1 MSAAPSAVHRIEGRF
16 ALPTFAGWRGIT
28 SEPFA
33 MILRGPSRPDL
44 LREETLG
51 DLLRATAERVPAK
64 PALRWQDRIVTYGEL
79 LRDAR
84 RIAGSL
90 VDRGVRPGQVL
101 GLWLPRGADLLI
113 AQAGI
118 ACHGA
123 AWLPFDADTPL
134 DRIATCLGSAGAA
147 GIVTTREQ
155 APRLAGLGLAVWTCE
170 ELLAGPPDPPT
181 TSARPTDPAYV
192 IYTSGSTGAPKGIVI
207 TQRNICHLVRSE
219 NALLDIREDDLVYQ
233 GFSVAFD
240 MSFEEVW
247 ISYLVGATLWIA
259 PPELVGDPEA
269 LARSLD
275 AEGITVVHAVP
286 TLMGL
291 IEAPLPKVRLINL
304 GGEACPDALVG
315 RLVRPGRRLFNT
327 YGPTETSV
335 TATLTALTSGE
346 AVTIGHPLPNYGV
359 LIVDA
364 ERRLVPAG
372 EIGELAIIG
381 PGLAAGYLGRPELTA
396 AKFVPNPH
404 ATDATE
410 ATMYLSGDLARIA
423 PDGRIH
429 CLGRVDDQV
438 KIRGFRVELGEIEA
452 RLGDEPGVAAATIV
466 LRPVAGVDQLVG
478 FVVVAPGATDGP
490 EAWRRA
496 LAARLPPYMVP
507 AHIEV
512 VTELPRLTSGKVDR
526 RQLQQ
531 RPLTAAAPTLSAA
544 PRDEDER
551 VLFAALE
558 RLLPGQALR
567 PEADFFRD
575 LGGHSLLAARLIS
588 LLRQTPAYAALSVGD
603 LYRERTLERLAGLMA
618 AARRRSGRSEPRR
631 PRRRIDVNAHLLCG
645 LVQALCLPFLVLWH
659 ISSWLAPFFTYHFF
673 TGDPGDSIAFAVTA
687 ALGVFVL
694 FELSSFLVAIV
705 GKRLLLG
712 RLRPGRY
719 PLWGFTYFRFWLS
732 EKLTVLA
739 PVRLIHGTGWM
750 NLYLRLLGSKVGRD
764 VFIDSVVVSVPELLT
779 IGDGADLGSAVLI
792 ANARVEGGELLVGPV
807 TIGAGAQVDSNAVL
821 EPDVAVGEGATLE
834 AMSALPAGASMPAG
848 ETWAGAPAGRVTR
861 LKEILPPRPALP
873 WWRRAALLAFFGL
886 AALGIACLFFLPVF
900 PTFMLI
906 DAVDARYIDIFES
919 DEIGS
924 LAAFGIFFALAIP
937 ASAILVGATVLL
949 TATLRRLLVARQ
961 VVGRWAIGSGAYC
974 RKWLITR
981 TLDASLETLHGLYA
995 SVFAATW
1002 LRLMGARVGPN
1013 TEISTATGVI
1023 PDLLHLGRDSFV
1035 ADGVMLGDEEQR
1047 GGWML
1052 LKPTVVGHRTFLGNG
1067 AYVCDGTQVPDDVL
1081 IGVQTRT
1088 PVNAEMAPG
1097 QVWLGSPAIL
1107 LPAREGDLGFDRTLT
1122 FQPSRA
1128 RWLARATI
1136 ETLRIVL
1143 PMAFVIAAGY
1153 LVVHTAIPFAEEEE
1167 WGMLAWVLALA
1178 GCVYGVAS
1186 FTLVAALK
1194 WCLVGRYRP
1203 TARPMWSLFV
1213 WTSEAVTSVYESL
1226 AVPNF
1231 LDFLRG
1237 TPLLPWALRLLGMK
1251 VGRRVFM
1258 DTTDVTEF
1266 DCVTIGDEAELNVN
1280 CGPQTHLFED
1290 RVMKIGAVR
1299 LGPRVSVGPASTI
1312 LYDTEV
1318 GADVRL
1324 GPLTLVAKG
1333 ERLPAG
1339 TDWTGSPAAPAR

>member
-1 MSAAPSAVHRIEGRF
+1 
-16 ALPTFAGWRGIT
+16 
-28 SEPFA
+28 

-44 LREETLG
+44 LRPETLG
-51 DLLRATAERVPAK
+51 DLLRATADRLPEK
-64 PALRWQDRIVTYGEL
+64 TALRWQDRSISYHD
-79 LRDAR
+79 LRAGAE
-84 RIAGSL
+84 RIAAGL
-90 VDRGVRPGQVL
+90 HDRGLRPGQVI

-113 AQAGI
+113 AQAGV

-123 AWLPFDADTPL
+123 AWLPFDAETPL
-134 DRIATCLGSAGAA
+134 ERIATCLTSAQAA
-147 GIVTTREQ
+147 GILSTRAQ
-155 APRLAGLGLAVWTCE
+155 APSLIALGLTVWVYDD
-170 ELLAGPPDPPT
+170 LLATPPT
-181 TSARPTDPAYV
+181 GARPAASPDDPAYV
-192 IYTSGSTGAPKGIVI
+192 IYTSGSTGQPKGIVI
-207 TQRNICHLVRSE
+207 THRNICHLVRSE
-219 NALLDIREDDLVYQ
+219 NAILGVDEEDLVYQ

-240 MSFEEVW
+240 MSFEEIW

-259 PPELVGDPEA
+259 PPELVGDPENLAAA
-269 LARSLD
+269 LKSN
-275 AEGITVVHAVP
+275 GVTVVHAVP

-291 IEAPLPKVRLINL
+291 IDAPLPEVRLINL

-315 RLVRPGRRLFNT
+315 RLARPGRRLFNT

-335 TATLTALTSGE
+335 TATMTALRTGE
-346 AVTIGHPLPNYGV
+346 PVTIGHPLPNYGV
-359 LIVDA
+359 LVVDA

-372 EIGELAIIG
+372 EVGELAIFG
-381 PGLAAGYLGRPELTA
+381 PGLAAGYLGRPDLTA
-396 AKFVPNPH
+396 AKFVPNPY
-404 ATDATE
+404 AADASE
-410 ATMYLSGDLARIA
+410 ALMYLSGDLARLDPA
-423 PDGRIH
+423 GPIH

-452 RLGDEPGVAAATIV
+452 HLGNEPGVAAAAIIV
-466 LRPVAGVDQLVG
+466 RAVAGVDQIVG
-478 FVVVAPGATDGP
+478 FVVRAPGATTGP
-490 EAWRRA
+490 EDWRRS

-507 AHIEV
+507 AQVEV
-512 VTELPRLTSGKVDR
+512 LSELPRLTSGKVDR
-526 RQLQQ
+526 KQLQQ
-531 RPLTAAAPTLSAA
+531 RPLSSTSTVTSAE
-544 PRDEDER
+544 PRDEDELA
-551 VLFAALE
+551 LFAALG

-575 LGGHSLLAARLIS
+575 LGGHSLLAARLVS

-603 LYRERTLERLAGLMA
+603 LYRERTLERLAGVMA
-618 AARRRSGRSEPRR
+618 AARRRSGPSEKRR
-631 PRRRIDVNAHLLCG
+631 PHRRIDVNTHLLCG
-645 LVQALCLPFLVLWH
+645 LAQALCLPFLVLWH

-673 TGDPGDSIAFAVTA
+673 TGDPGDSLAFAVTA

-694 FELSSFLVAIV
+694 FELASFIIAIA

-732 EKLTVLA
+732 EKLTVLG

-750 NLYLRLLGSKVGRD
+750 NLYLRLLGAKVGRD

-779 IGDGADLGSAVLI
+779 IEDGADLGSAVLI
-792 ANARVEGGELLVGPV
+792 ANARVDGGELVVGRV
-807 TIGAGAQVDSNAVL
+807 AIGAGAQVDSNTVL
-821 EPDVAVGEGATLE
+821 EPEVTVGAGATLE
-834 AMSALPAGASMPAG
+834 AMSALPAGAIMPAG

-861 LKEILPPRPALP
+861 LKEILPPRPTLP
-873 WWRRAALLAFFGL
+873 RWRRAALLAFFGL

-924 LAAFGIFFALAIP
+924 LGAFGIFFALAIP

-1002 LRLMGARVGPN
+1002 LRLMGAKVGPN

-1047 GGWML
+1047 GGWMV

-1088 PVNAEMAPG
+1088 PANAAMAPG

-1128 RWLARATI
+1128 RWLARALI

-1186 FTLVAALK
+1186 FALVAALK

-1251 VGRRVFM
+1251 AGRRVFM

-1266 DCVTIGDEAELNVN
+1266 DCVSIGDEAELNLN

-1290 RVMKIGAVR
+1290 RVMKIGTVR